1 MLGVRAEAALRG
13 GDLLEGEAEGI
24 YWSAGEGRGDGGME
38 GRAGDSTAQAARPQE
53 EEESQRVQRS
63 SRGLW
68 PPTSPSF
75 SARHLVS
82 AVPAMERRSGRVRSQ
97 QSLDVPL
104 LSPGD
109 AVLLL
114 WRARPSE
121 MAKTISL
128 VVHCSWQIQKKY
140 RRHDMLV
147 GQKFRL
153 KIGTSA
159 VPGADL
165 WHSPVLHTGRE
176 CGDPRL
182 GLAPKESISCKHSR
196 GHL

>member
-1 MLGVRAEAALRG
+1 MRDRGALV
-13 GDLLEGEAEGI
+13 
-24 YWSAGEGRGDGGME
+24 
-38 GRAGDSTAQAARPQE
+38 TAQLRLPGRE
-53 EEESQRVQRS
+53 RRRSPSESRGPP
-63 SRGLW
+63 GLW

-82 AVPAMERRSGRVRSQ
+82 AVPATEHRSGRVRSQ
-97 QSLDVPL
+97 QSLDVPS

-128 VVHCSWQIQKKY
+128 VVHCSWQIQKKH
-140 RRHDMLV
+140 RKHDMLV

-165 WHSPVLHTGRE
+165 WHSPVPQGASHWQGMWRSFSLLDSPLPFAKSKGELHCLR
-176 CGDPRL
+176 P
-182 GLAPKESISCKHSR
+182 
-196 GHL
+196 